1 MTKGRYHKLIY
12 ALQQIICTLRPN
24 FEKHFTGTKVWR
36 KVQKISVW
44 CKTVYEI
51 DPWFEMKHEAECE
64 AMEQIQLQKAFRF
77 GCLDGMEEV
86 RCYGTGPFLIHL
98 PVIRCY

>member
-1 MTKGRYHKLIY
+1 MTKGRYNKLFY
-12 ALQQIICTLRPN
+12 ALRQTICILRPT
-24 FEKHFTGTKVWR
+24 FEMHFTGTKVWR

-44 CKTVYEI
+44 RKKVYEI

-64 AMEQIQLQKAFRF
+64 AKDLIQLQKAFRC

-86 RCYGTGPFLIHL
+86 GCYGSGPLN
-98 PVIRCY
+98 